1 MISDDLLPLLPSLL
15 ALVDEQGVTKAA
27 ARLGI
32 SQPRM
37 SARLASLR
45 RLLGDPL
52 LVAAT
57 GRRGVVPTIR
67 ALELAKTA
75 RECLDALD
83 SAISGTTFNPREA
96 TRTFTIM
103 ANDNASL
110 IVGLPLI
117 EAVRAASGPD
127 VRVVLLNYDPARLRL
142 LEHGELDLVLGSPGQ
157 LASIPSL
164 MTRTVVRDRFMT
176 AASAHRY
183 DTKITLDDFCARDH
197 VVVSG
202 TGGGFYSL
210 IDEELAR
217 SGRSRRV
224 AISVQSYLVALELV
238 ASSDLLAT
246 LPAALLAHRTPQIR
260 CIEPPLPLA
269 PFGLSAG
276 WHLRSANDPS
286 HRWLRERLSAIGD
299 LRSPRDA

>member
-127 VRVVLLNYDPARLRL
+127 VRVVLLNLRS
-142 LEHGELDLVLGSPGQ
+142 G
-157 LASIPSL
+157 
-164 MTRTVVRDRFMT
+164 
-176 AASAHRY
+176 AAP
-183 DTKITLDDFCARDH
+183 
-197 VVVSG
+197 
-202 TGGGFYSL
+202 
-210 IDEELAR
+210 LAR
-217 SGRSRRV
+217 ARRAGSRSGF
-224 AISVQSYLVALELV
+224 AGSVGVNPIVDDPDGRQRPVH
-238 ASSDLLAT
+238 DCRQ
-246 LPAALLAHRTPQIR
+246 RTP
-260 CIEPPLPLA
+260 
-269 PFGLSAG
+269 
-276 WHLRSANDPS
+276 LRYEDYA
-286 HRWLRERLSAIGD
+286 
-299 LRSPRDA
+299 